1 MPPFAADVTNTFQP
15 NLTMLNPA
23 IEDILDKLEPMEGGC
38 TPHVVA
44 HRRGGRGMRLLC
56 EVYTHCSA
64 LPWTDCPAPHGPR
77 LPRQGGL
84 SPGPLQQ
91 WDWPCSRHLSLP
103 RDADTR

>member
-44 HRRGGRGMRLLC
+44 HRRGGEGY
-56 EVYTHCSA
+56 EVVM
-64 LPWTDCPAPHGPR
+64 
-77 LPRQGGL
+77 
-84 SPGPLQQ
+84 
-91 WDWPCSRHLSLP
+91 
-103 RDADTR
+103 